1 MKFEEDT
8 KINILKDDLFG
19 KMIYF
24 LIKNDE
30 VVYVGQSI
38 NGIKRPIHHYDKDF
52 DYFTFVNVRDR
63 NKLDELENYYI
74 TKYEPKYNKTLNKT
88 KNMISYSEYYAQ
100 YYKGKKTKEKYSKI
114 KDIIIQNKLYFQIFK
129 GKMFIEKN
137 NIIKIN
143 NLVK

>member
-8 KINILKDDLFG
+8 KINILKKNLFG
-19 KMIYF
+19 NMIYF

-30 VVYVGQSI
+30 VVYIGQSI

-52 DYFTFVNVRDR
+52 DYFTFVNVRDK

-88 KNMISYSEYYAQ
+88 QAIISYSEFYSK
-100 YYKGKKTKEKYSKI
+100 YYKGKKTKGKYSKI
-114 KDIIIQNKLYFQIFK
+114 KEVIIQNKLYFQIFK
-129 GKMFIEKN
+129 GKMFIEKS

-143 NLVK
+143 DLIK